1 MKNKNTKNI
10 NYNKM
15 NTINYLII
23 INKVARK
30 NIKIN

>member
-10 NYNKM
+10 NYNKI
-15 NTINYLII
+15 NTINYLIT

-30 NIKIN
+30 NLKIN